1 MDIFPDP
8 AKRVEANAQH
18 AETAVAADVKEAKSW
33 FSENKEP
40 AVIIAVG
47 FLIVGFILGC
57 IIVKFFR

>member
-1 MDIFPDP
+1 MDIPEM
-8 AKRVEANAQH
+8 AKKTETDAKH